1 MSLSPVRI
9 GLAGFGN
16 VGAGVWKNLEG
27 NRQLIEGRSGVQMEI
42 TRVAVRDLQK
52 PRSVEIPADRVT
64 TDWRELVAA
73 DDVDVVVEL
82 IGGIA
87 ILVGW
92 KTAIWAVLLGGFSV
106 ISGLLF
112 HFIPGLGMEGQMA
125 QLQQIMFMKN
135 LAIAG
140 GMAMLFHAGPGA
152 YALDNR

>member
-1 MSLSPVRI
+1 MDALKPIAAPVGRLLISLIFIV
-9 GLAGFGN
+9 AGAQKIFGY
-16 VGAGVWKNLEG
+16 AGTAAYMES
-27 NRQLIEGRSGVQMEI
+27 QGVPG
-42 TRVAVRDLQK
+42 VLL
-52 PRSVEIPADRVT
+52 P
-64 TDWRELVAA
+64 LVIF
-73 DDVDVVVEL
+73 VEL
-82 IGGIA
+82 FGGIA